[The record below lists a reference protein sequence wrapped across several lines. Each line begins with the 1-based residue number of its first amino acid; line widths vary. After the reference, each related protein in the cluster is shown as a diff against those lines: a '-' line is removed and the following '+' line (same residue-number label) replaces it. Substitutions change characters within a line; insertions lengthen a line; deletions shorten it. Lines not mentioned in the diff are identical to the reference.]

1 MLTDPISDMLTR
13 IRNAGRARLTRI
25 SMPDSRMRREVAR
38 VLKENGFLRD
48 YSTDDDPKKP
58 KLTVELRY
66 DQDNE
71 HIIEGIERVSR
82 PGKRVYVRVHEIPKV
97 RSGLGIGILST
108 PKGLLSDEQARE
120 AHVGGELLARVW

>member
-25 SMPDSRMRREVAR
+25 SMPDSRTRRELAR
-38 VLKENGFLRD
+38 ILKENGFLTD
-48 YSTDDDPKKP
+48 YATDNDPKKP

-82 PGKRVYVRVHEIPKV
+82 PGKRVYVGVREIPKV

>member
-25 SMPDSRMRREVAR
+25 SMPDSRTRRELAR
-38 VLKENGFLRD
+38 ILKENGFLRD
-48 YSTDDDPKKP
+48 YATDNDPKKP

-82 PGKRVYVRVHEIPKV
+82 PGKRVYVGVREIPKV